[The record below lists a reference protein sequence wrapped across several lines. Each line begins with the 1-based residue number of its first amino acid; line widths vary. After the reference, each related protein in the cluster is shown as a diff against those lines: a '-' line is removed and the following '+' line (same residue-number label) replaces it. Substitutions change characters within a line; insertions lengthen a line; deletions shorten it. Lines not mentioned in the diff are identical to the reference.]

1 MEIVMRKF
9 LIPLMLVASVGAS
22 SVALAAPS
30 IAHGSI
36 RSMDSKA
43 CTVTLGDKAVY
54 QFAPK
59 CDFSKLKAGEKVAIT
74 YTISGKLK
82 KATAITAA

>member
-1 MEIVMRKF
+1 MRKF
-9 LIPLMLVASVGAS
+9 LIPLMLVASVGVS

-30 IAHGSI
+30 TAHGAI
-36 RSMDSKA
+36 QSMDSKA
-43 CTVTLGDKAVY
+43 CTVTLADKAVY

-74 YTISGKLK
+74 YSISGKLK
-82 KATAITAA
+82 KAIAIAGA